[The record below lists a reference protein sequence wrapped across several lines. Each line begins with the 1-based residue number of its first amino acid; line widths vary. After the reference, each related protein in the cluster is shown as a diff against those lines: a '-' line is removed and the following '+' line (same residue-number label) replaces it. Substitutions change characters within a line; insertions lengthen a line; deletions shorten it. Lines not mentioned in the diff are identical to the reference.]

1 MTTIASHRGTPSQV
15 TQATPPAVP
24 ASPLDA
30 EDLRARVD
38 RALATLLHRE
48 LSALDFLGADAG
60 PVTDALTRF
69 ALESGKRLRPAFVYW
84 GYRGAGG
91 AATGPGA
98 DAAIKAAC
106 SVELLHVCALIHDD
120 IMDGSEVRRGR
131 PAMHVGFAG
140 LHRRLAWRGD
150 PAAFGAGAAMLMG
163 DLAFTWADV
172 ALAEAGL
179 TDDRLAA
186 ALRVFNRL
194 RSELM
199 GGQYLDL
206 VEARRG
212 APDEDAVRRVLSY
225 KSGRYTIERPLHL
238 GHALAAGAP
247 ALAAD
252 YSAYGLPLGEAFQ
265 LRDDILGVF
274 GEPEVT
280 GKPAGDDLREGKET
294 YLVLLA
300 RQRADRAGRQLL
312 EAALGNA
319 KLSEDEV
326 AEVRRLLQACG
337 ALEATEARIGE
348 LLAEAKAALAATRGI
363 DERTRATLAALADH
377 VTDRSA

>member
-1 MTTIASHRGTPSQV
+1 MEG
-15 TQATPPAVP
+15 
-24 ASPLDA
+24 
-30 EDLRARVD
+30 
-38 RALATLLHRE
+38 
-48 LSALDFLGADAG
+48 
-60 PVTDALTRF
+60 
-69 ALESGKRLRPAFVYW
+69 GKRLRPAFVYW

-91 AATGPGA
+91 AAGGPQA
-98 DAAIKAAC
+98 EAAIRAAC
-106 SVELLHVCALIHDD
+106 SVELLHICALIHDD

-140 LHRRLAWRGD
+140 LHRGRAWRGD
-150 PAAFGAGAAMLMG
+150 PAAFGEGAAMLMG

-179 TDDRLAA
+179 ADDRLAA

-212 APDEDAVRRVLSY
+212 ASDEDAVRRVLTY
-225 KSGRYTIERPLHL
+225 KSGKYTIERPLHL
-238 GHALAAGAP
+238 GHALAAGTP
-247 ALAAD
+247 DLARE

-294 YLVLLA
+294 YLVMLA
-300 RQRADRAGRQLL
+300 RRRAGPAGRDVVVVEAEAVPGGRCGTATVGGYRFDTGPSVLTMPEVVRATVGAAGEEL
-312 EAALGNA
+312 EDWLELDPLDPIYRIGFHDGSRLDVVPGAERMA
-319 KLSEDEV
+319 
-326 AEVRRLLQACG
+326 AEVERLAG
-337 ALEATEARIGE
+337 PE
-348 LLAEAKAALAATRGI
+348 
-363 DERTRATLAALADH
+363 
-377 VTDRSA
+377 

>member
-1 MTTIASHRGTPSQV
+1 MTTVTTPRGTSSQV
-15 TQATPPAVP
+15 TEAAQPVP

-38 RALATLLHRE
+38 RALAALLAQE
-48 LSALDFLGADAG
+48 LSALGFLGDDAG

-69 ALESGKRLRPAFVYW
+69 ALAGGKRLRPAFVYW

-91 AATGPGA
+91 AAGGPEA
-98 DAAIKAAC
+98 EATVKAAC

-140 LHRRLAWRGD
+140 LHRGRGWRGD
-150 PAAFGAGAAMLMG
+150 PTAFGEGAAMLMG

-179 TDDRLAA
+179 PDDRLAA

-212 APDEDAVRRVLSY
+212 APDEAAVRRVLTY
-225 KSGRYTIERPLHL
+225 KSGKYTIERPLHL
-238 GHALAAGAP
+238 GLALAAGRP
-247 ALAAD
+247 ALAAG

-274 GEPEVT
+274 GSPEVT

-294 YLVLLA
+294 YLVMQARRLA
-300 RQRADRAGRQLL
+300 GRAGRALL
-312 EAALGNA
+312 EGALGNA

-326 AEVRRLLQACG
+326 AELRRLIAGCG
-337 ALEATEARIGE
+337 AVDATEARIGE
-348 LLAEAKAALAATRGI
+348 LLAEAKAALAAADGI
-363 DERTRATLAALADH
+363 DEAARGTLAALADH

>member
-1 MTTIASHRGTPSQV
+1 MTTLTSPRGSPSQV
-15 TQATPPAVP
+15 TEAPQPVP

-30 EDLRARVD
+30 EDVRARVD
-38 RALATLLHRE
+38 RALAALLHQE
-48 LSALDFLGADAG
+48 LSALGFLGEDAG
-60 PVTDALTRF
+60 PVSDALTRF
-69 ALESGKRLRPAFVYW
+69 ALESGKRLRPAFLYW

-91 AATGPGA
+91 AADGQEA
-98 DAAIKAAC
+98 DAAIRAAC
-106 SVELLHVCALIHDD
+106 SVELLHICALIHDD

-131 PAMHVGFAG
+131 PAMHVGFAE
-140 LHRRLAWRGD
+140 LHRGRSWRGD
-150 PAAFGAGAAMLMG
+150 PAAFGEGAAMLMG

-179 TDDRLAA
+179 PDDRPAA

-212 APDEDAVRRVLSY
+212 APDEAAVRRVLTY
-225 KSGRYTIERPLHL
+225 KSGKYTIERPLHL
-238 GHALAAGAP
+238 GHAIAGGETELAAA
-247 ALAAD
+247 

-274 GEPEVT
+274 GAPEVT

-294 YLVLLA
+294 YLVMLA
-300 RQRADRAGRQLL
+300 RRRAGRAGRQLL
-312 EAALGNA
+312 EGALGNA
-319 KLSEDEV
+319 KLPEDEV
-326 AEVRRLLQACG
+326 AELRRLITACG
-337 ALEATEARIGE
+337 AVDATEARIAV
-348 LLAEAKAALAATRGI
+348 LLTEAKDALAAAGGI
-363 DERTRATLAALADH
+363 DETAREALAALADH
-377 VTDRSA
+377 VTDRNA

>member
-1 MTTIASHRGTPSQV
+1 MTTITSPRGSSSQV
-15 TQATPPAVP
+15 TEAAQPVP

-30 EDLRARVD
+30 EDVRARVD
-38 RALATLLHRE
+38 RALAAILDRE
-48 LSALDFLGADAG
+48 LGALGFLGADAG

-69 ALESGKRLRPAFVYW
+69 ALKGKRLRPAFVYW

-91 AATGPGA
+91 AATGPAA
-98 DAAIKAAC
+98 DAAVRASC
-106 SVELLHVCALIHDD
+106 SVELLHICALIHDD

-140 LHRRLAWRGD
+140 LHRGRAWRGD

-179 TDDRLAA
+179 ADDRLAA

-212 APDEDAVRRVLSY
+212 APEEDAVRRVLTY
-225 KSGRYTIERPLHL
+225 KSGKYTIERPLHL
-238 GHALAAGAP
+238 GHALAAGTP
-247 ALAAD
+247 GLAAA

-265 LRDDILGVF
+265 LRDDVLGVF
-274 GEPEVT
+274 GAPEVT

-294 YLVLLA
+294 YLVMLT
-300 RQRADRAGRQLL
+300 RRRADRAGRQLL
-312 EAALGNA
+312 EGALGNA
-319 KLSEDEV
+319 KLAEDEV
-326 AEVRRLLQACG
+326 AELRRLITGCG
-337 ALEATEARIGE
+337 ALEATEGRIAE
-348 LLAEAKAALAATRGI
+348 LLAQAKAALAATRGI
-363 DERTRATLAALADH
+363 DETARATLAALADH

>member
-1 MTTIASHRGTPSQV
+1 
-15 TQATPPAVP
+15 
-24 ASPLDA
+24 
-30 EDLRARVD
+30 
-38 RALATLLHRE
+38 
-48 LSALDFLGADAG
+48 
-60 PVTDALTRF
+60 
-69 ALESGKRLRPAFVYW
+69 PAFVYW

-91 AATGPGA
+91 APDGPA
-98 DAAIKAAC
+98 AEAAIRASC

-140 LHRRLAWRGD
+140 LHRGRGWRGD
-150 PAAFGAGAAMLMG
+150 PTAFGEGAAMLMG

-179 TDDRLAA
+179 PDDRLAA

-212 APDEDAVRRVLSY
+212 APDEAAVRRVLTY
-225 KSGRYTIERPLHL
+225 KSGKYTIERPLHL
-238 GHALAAGAP
+238 GLALAAGPP
-247 ALAAD
+247 ALAAG

-274 GEPEVT
+274 GSPEVT

-294 YLVLLA
+294 YLVMRARRLA
-300 RQRADRAGRQLL
+300 GRAGRALL
-312 EAALGNA
+312 EGALGNA

-326 AEVRRLLQACG
+326 AELRRLIAGCG
-337 ALEATEARIGE
+337 AVDATEARIGE
-348 LLAEAKAALAATRGI
+348 LLAEAKAALAATDGI
-363 DERTRATLAALADH
+363 DEAARGTLAALADH

>member
-1 MTTIASHRGTPSQV
+1 MTSRTGSPSQV
-15 TQATPPAVP
+15 TEAAQPVP

-30 EDLRARVD
+30 EDVRARVD
-38 RALATLLHRE
+38 RALGALLDQE
-48 LSALDFLGADAG
+48 LSALGFLGPDAG
-60 PVTDALTRF
+60 PVTDILTRF
-69 ALESGKRLRPAFVYW
+69 AMEGGKRLRPAFVYW

-91 AATGPGA
+91 PADGPQA

-106 SVELLHVCALIHDD
+106 SVELLHVCALVHDD

-131 PAMHVGFAG
+131 PAMHVSFAG
-140 LHRRLAWRGD
+140 LHRRRGWRGD
-150 PAAFGAGAAMLMG
+150 PAGFGEGAALLMG

-179 TDDRLAA
+179 TDERLAA

-212 APDEDAVRRVLSY
+212 APDEDAVRRVLTY
-225 KSGRYTIERPLHL
+225 KSGKYTIERPLHL
-238 GHALAAGAP
+238 GLALAAGEP
-247 ALAAD
+247 RLAAA

-294 YLVLLA
+294 YLVLLT
-300 RQRADRAGRQLL
+300 RQRAGRAGRQLL

-326 AEVRRLLQACG
+326 AEVRRLLEACG

-363 DERTRATLAALADH
+363 DERARATLAALADH

>member
-1 MTTIASHRGTPSQV
+1 MTSRTGSPSQV
-15 TQATPPAVP
+15 TEAAQPVP

-30 EDLRARVD
+30 EDVRARVD
-38 RALATLLHRE
+38 RALGALLDQE
-48 LSALDFLGADAG
+48 LSALGFLGPDAG
-60 PVTDALTRF
+60 PVTDILTRF
-69 ALESGKRLRPAFVYW
+69 AMEGGKRLRPAFVYW

-91 AATGPGA
+91 PADGPQA

-106 SVELLHVCALIHDD
+106 SVELLHVCALVHDD

-131 PAMHVGFAG
+131 PAMHVSFAG
-140 LHRRLAWRGD
+140 LHRRRGWRGD
-150 PAAFGAGAAMLMG
+150 PAGFGEGAALLMG
-163 DLAFTWADV
+163 DLAFTWGDV

-326 AEVRRLLQACG
+326 AEVRRLLQAWG

-363 DERTRATLAALADH
+363 DERARATLAALADH

>member
-1 MTTIASHRGTPSQV
+1 MTTIASHRGSPSQV
-15 TQATPPAVP
+15 TEAHPPVP

-30 EDLRARVD
+30 EDLRVRVD
-38 RALATLLHRE
+38 RALAALLDRE
-48 LSALDFLGADAG
+48 LTALGFLGEDAG

-69 ALESGKRLRPAFVYW
+69 ALEGGKRLRPAFVWW

-91 AATGPGA
+91 AATGPQA
-98 DAAIKAAC
+98 DATIVASC
-106 SVELLHVCALIHDD
+106 SVELLHICALIHDD

-140 LHRRLAWRGD
+140 LHRGRRWRGD
-150 PAAFGAGAAMLMG
+150 PAAFGEGAAMLMG

-179 TDDRLAA
+179 PDDRLAA
-186 ALRVFNRL
+186 ALRVFNQL

-212 APDEDAVRRVLSY
+212 APDERAVRRVLTY
-225 KSGRYTIERPLHL
+225 KSGKYTIERPLHL
-238 GHALAAGAP
+238 GLALADGDP
-247 ALAAD
+247 ALAAA

-274 GEPEVT
+274 GAPEVT

-294 YLVLLA
+294 YLVMVA

-312 EAALGNA
+312 EGALGNA

-326 AEVRRLLQACG
+326 ADLRQLITGSG
-337 ALEATEARIGE
+337 AVEATEARIGE
-348 LLAEAKAALAATRGI
+348 LLAQAKAALAAAEGV
-363 DERTRATLAALADH
+363 DGAARAVLASLADH

>member
-1 MTTIASHRGTPSQV
+1 MTTMTTRTGSPSQV
-15 TQATPPAVP
+15 TEADQPAP
-24 ASPLDA
+24 ASPVDT

-38 RALATLLHRE
+38 RALAALLDQE
-48 LSALDFLGADAG
+48 LSALGFLGEDAG

-69 ALESGKRLRPAFVYW
+69 ALEGGKRLRPAFVWW

-91 AATGPGA
+91 PATGPEA
-98 DAAIKAAC
+98 DATILASC
-106 SVELLHVCALIHDD
+106 SVELLHICALTHDD

-140 LHRRLAWRGD
+140 LHRGHRWRGD
-150 PAAFGAGAAMLMG
+150 PAAFGEGAAMLMG

-179 TDDRLAA
+179 PDDRLAA

-212 APDEDAVRRVLSY
+212 APDEDAVRRILSY

-274 GEPEVT
+274 GEPEVP
-280 GKPAGDDLREGKET
+280 GKPAGAALREGKEP
-294 YLVLLA
+294 YLALLA

-326 AEVRRLLQACG
+326 AEVRRLL
-337 ALEATEARIGE
+337 
-348 LLAEAKAALAATRGI
+348 
-363 DERTRATLAALADH
+363 
-377 VTDRSA
+377 

>member
-1 MTTIASHRGTPSQV
+1 MTSRTGSPSQV
-15 TQATPPAVP
+15 TEAAQPVP

-30 EDLRARVD
+30 EDVRARVD
-38 RALATLLHRE
+38 RALGALLDQE
-48 LSALDFLGADAG
+48 LSALGFLGPDAG
-60 PVTDALTRF
+60 PVTDILTRF
-69 ALESGKRLRPAFVYW
+69 AMEGGKRLRPAFVYW

-91 AATGPGA
+91 PADGPQA

-106 SVELLHVCALIHDD
+106 SVELLHVCALVHDD

-131 PAMHVGFAG
+131 PAMHVSFAG
-140 LHRRLAWRGD
+140 LHRRRGWRGD
-150 PAAFGAGAAMLMG
+150 PAGFGEGAAMLMG

-280 GKPAGDDLREGKET
+280 
-294 YLVLLA
+294 
-300 RQRADRAGRQLL
+300 
-312 EAALGNA
+312 
-319 KLSEDEV
+319 
-326 AEVRRLLQACG
+326 
-337 ALEATEARIGE
+337 
-348 LLAEAKAALAATRGI
+348 
-363 DERTRATLAALADH
+363 
-377 VTDRSA
+377 

>member
-1 MTTIASHRGTPSQV
+1 MTTMTSRTGSPRQV
-15 TQATPPAVP
+15 TEAAQPVP

-30 EDLRARVD
+30 EDVRARVD
-38 RALATLLHRE
+38 RALGALLDQE
-48 LSALDFLGADAG
+48 LSALGFLGPDAG
-60 PVTDALTRF
+60 PVTDILTRF
-69 ALESGKRLRPAFVYW
+69 AMEGGKRLRPAFVYW

-91 AATGPGA
+91 PADGPQA

-106 SVELLHVCALIHDD
+106 SVELLHVCALVHDD

-131 PAMHVGFAG
+131 PAMHVSFAG
-140 LHRRLAWRGD
+140 LHRRRGWRGD
-150 PAAFGAGAAMLMG
+150 PAGFGEGAAMLMG

-212 APDEDAVRRVLSY
+212 APDEDAVRRVLTY
-225 KSGRYTIERPLHL
+225 KSGKYTIERPLHL

-294 YLVLLA
+294 YLVLLT
-300 RQRADRAGRQLL
+300 RQRAGRAGRQLL

-326 AEVRRLLQACG
+326 AEVRRLLEACG
-337 ALEATEARIGE
+337 AVEATEARIGE

-363 DERTRATLAALADH
+363 DERARATLAALADH

>member
-1 MTTIASHRGTPSQV
+1 MTAMTSRTGSPSQV
-15 TQATPPAVP
+15 TEAAQPVP

-30 EDLRARVD
+30 EDVRARVD
-38 RALATLLHRE
+38 RALGALLDQE
-48 LSALDFLGADAG
+48 LSALGFLGPDAG
-60 PVTDALTRF
+60 PVTDILTRF
-69 ALESGKRLRPAFVYW
+69 AMEGGKRLRPAFVYW

-91 AATGPGA
+91 PAAGPQA

-106 SVELLHVCALIHDD
+106 SVELLHVCALVHDD

-131 PAMHVGFAG
+131 PAMHVSFAG
-140 LHRRLAWRGD
+140 LHRRRGWRGD
-150 PAAFGAGAAMLMG
+150 PAGFGEGAAMLMG

-326 AEVRRLLQACG
+326 AEVRRLLRACG
-337 ALEATEARIGE
+337 ALEATETRIGE

-363 DERTRATLAALADH
+363 DERARATLAALADH

>member
-1 MTTIASHRGTPSQV
+1 MTTMTSRTGSPSQV
-15 TQATPPAVP
+15 TEAAQPVP

-30 EDLRARVD
+30 EDVRARVD
-38 RALATLLHRE
+38 RALGALLDQE
-48 LSALDFLGADAG
+48 LSALGFLGPDAG
-60 PVTDALTRF
+60 PVTDILTRF
-69 ALESGKRLRPAFVYW
+69 AMEGGKRLRPAFVYW

-91 AATGPGA
+91 PADGPQA

-106 SVELLHVCALIHDD
+106 SVELLHVCALVHDD

-131 PAMHVGFAG
+131 PAMHVSFAG
-140 LHRRLAWRGD
+140 LHRRRGWRGD
-150 PAAFGAGAAMLMG
+150 PAGFGEGAALLMG
-163 DLAFTWADV
+163 DLAFTWGDV

-363 DERTRATLAALADH
+363 DERARATLAALADH

>member
-1 MTTIASHRGTPSQV
+1 MTAMTSRTGSPSQV
-15 TQATPPAVP
+15 TEAAQPVP

-30 EDLRARVD
+30 EDVRARVD
-38 RALATLLHRE
+38 RALGALLDQE
-48 LSALDFLGADAG
+48 LSALGFLGPDAG
-60 PVTDALTRF
+60 PVTDILTRF
-69 ALESGKRLRPAFVYW
+69 AMEGGKRLRPAFVYW

-91 AATGPGA
+91 PADGPQA

-106 SVELLHVCALIHDD
+106 SVELLHVCALVHDD

-131 PAMHVGFAG
+131 PAMHVSFAG
-140 LHRRLAWRGD
+140 LHRRRGWRGD
-150 PAAFGAGAAMLMG
+150 PAGFGEGAAMLMG

-319 KLSEDEV
+319 KLSGDEV

-363 DERTRATLAALADH
+363 DGRARATLAALADH

>member
-1 MTTIASHRGTPSQV
+1 MTTMTSRRGSPSQV
-15 TQATPPAVP
+15 TEAAQPVP

-30 EDLRARVD
+30 EDVRARVD
-38 RALATLLHRE
+38 RALGALLDQE
-48 LSALDFLGADAG
+48 LSALGFLGPDAG
-60 PVTDALTRF
+60 PVTDILTRF
-69 ALESGKRLRPAFVYW
+69 AMEGGKRLRPAFVYW

-91 AATGPGA
+91 PADGPQA

-179 TDDRLAA
+179 PDDRLAA

-206 VEARRG
+206 V
-212 APDEDAVRRVLSY
+212 
-225 KSGRYTIERPLHL
+225 
-238 GHALAAGAP
+238 LAGGDP
-247 ALAAD
+247 GLAEG

-265 LRDDILGVF
+265 LRDDVLGVF
-274 GEPEVT
+274 GTPEVT

-294 YLVLLA
+294 YLVMLT
-300 RQRADRAGRQLL
+300 RRRADRAGRQL
-312 EAALGNA
+312 
-319 KLSEDEV
+319 
-326 AEVRRLLQACG
+326 
-337 ALEATEARIGE
+337 
-348 LLAEAKAALAATRGI
+348 
-363 DERTRATLAALADH
+363 ER
-377 VTDRSA
+377 

>member
-1 MTTIASHRGTPSQV
+1 MTTVTTLRGTSSQV
-15 TQATPPAVP
+15 TEAAQPVP

-38 RALATLLHRE
+38 RALAALLAQE
-48 LSALDFLGADAG
+48 LSALGFLGDDAG

-69 ALESGKRLRPAFVYW
+69 ALAGGKRLRPAFVYW

-91 AATGPGA
+91 AAGGPEA
-98 DAAIKAAC
+98 EATVKAAC

-140 LHRRLAWRGD
+140 LHRGRGWRGD
-150 PAAFGAGAAMLMG
+150 PTAFGEGAAMLMG

-179 TDDRLAA
+179 PDDRLAA

-212 APDEDAVRRVLSY
+212 APDEAAVRRVLTY
-225 KSGRYTIERPLHL
+225 KSGKYTIERPLHL
-238 GHALAAGAP
+238 GLALAAGPP
-247 ALAAD
+247 ALAAG

-274 GEPEVT
+274 GSPEVT

-294 YLVLLA
+294 YLVMQARRLA
-300 RQRADRAGRQLL
+300 GRAGRALL
-312 EAALGNA
+312 EGALGNA

-326 AEVRRLLQACG
+326 AELRRLIAGCG
-337 ALEATEARIGE
+337 AVDATEARIGE
-348 LLAEAKAALAATRGI
+348 LLAEAKAALAAADGI
-363 DERTRATLAALADH
+363 DEAARGTLAALADH

>member
-1 MTTIASHRGTPSQV
+1 MTTMTSRTGSPSQV
-15 TQATPPAVP
+15 TEAAQPVP

-30 EDLRARVD
+30 EDVRARVD
-38 RALATLLHRE
+38 RALGALLDQE
-48 LSALDFLGADAG
+48 LSALGFLGPDAG
-60 PVTDALTRF
+60 PVTDILTRF
-69 ALESGKRLRPAFVYW
+69 AMEGGKRLRPAFVYW

-91 AATGPGA
+91 PADGPQA

-106 SVELLHVCALIHDD
+106 SVELLHVCALVHDD

-131 PAMHVGFAG
+131 PAMHVSFAG
-140 LHRRLAWRGD
+140 LHRRRGWRGD
-150 PAAFGAGAAMLMG
+150 PAGFGEGAALLMG
-163 DLAFTWADV
+163 DLAFTWGDV

-319 KLSEDEV
+319 KLSVDEV

-363 DERTRATLAALADH
+363 DERARATLAALADH

>member
-1 MTTIASHRGTPSQV
+1 MPSPSASPGASDR
-15 TQATPPAVP
+15 PPAITSPVGCTP
-24 ASPLDA
+24 VPLDA
-30 EDLRARVD
+30 EDVRARVD
-38 RALATLLHRE
+38 RALAALLDQE
-48 LSALDFLGADAG
+48 LSALGFLGADNG
-60 PVTDALTRF
+60 PVTEALTRF
-69 ALESGKRLRPAFVYW
+69 ALEGGKRLRPAFVYW
-84 GYRGAGG
+84 GFRGAGG
-91 AATGPGA
+91 AAGGPA
-98 DAAIKAAC
+98 AEAAIRASC

-140 LHRRLAWRGD
+140 LHRGLAWRGD
-150 PAAFGAGAAMLMG
+150 PAAFGEGAAMLIG

-179 TDDRLAA
+179 PDDRLAA

-212 APDEDAVRRVLSY
+212 APDEDAVRRVLTY
-225 KSGRYTIERPLHL
+225 KSGKYTIERPLQPGL
-238 GHALAAGAP
+238 AGA
-247 ALAAD
+247 

-274 GEPEVT
+274 GAPEVT

-294 YLVLLA
+294 YLVMLA
-300 RQRADRAGRQLL
+300 RQRAGRAGRQLL
-312 EAALGNA
+312 EGALGNA
-319 KLSEDEV
+319 KLSEDDV
-326 AEVRRLLQACG
+326 AELRRLITDCG
-337 ALEATEARIGE
+337 AVAATEDRIAV
-348 LLAEAKAALAATRGI
+348 LLAEAKDALAAAEGVAEPARV
-363 DERTRATLAALADH
+363 ALADLADH
-377 VTDRSA
+377 VTDRNA

>member
-1 MTTIASHRGTPSQV
+1 MTSRTGSPSQV
-15 TQATPPAVP
+15 TEAAQPVP

-30 EDLRARVD
+30 EDVRARVD
-38 RALATLLHRE
+38 RALGALLDQE
-48 LSALDFLGADAG
+48 LSALGFLGPDAG
-60 PVTDALTRF
+60 PVTDILTRF
-69 ALESGKRLRPAFVYW
+69 AMEGGKRLRPAFVYW

-91 AATGPGA
+91 PADGPQA

-106 SVELLHVCALIHDD
+106 SVELLHVCALVHDD

-131 PAMHVGFAG
+131 PAMHVSFAG
-140 LHRRLAWRGD
+140 LHRRRGWRGD
-150 PAAFGAGAAMLMG
+150 PAGFGEGAALLMG
-163 DLAFTWADV
+163 DLAFTWGDV

-363 DERTRATLAALADH
+363 DERARATLAALADH

>member
-1 MTTIASHRGTPSQV
+1 MTGSRGSPSQV
-15 TQATPPAVP
+15 TDPLEPILAT
-24 ASPLDA
+24 PLDA
-30 EDLRARVD
+30 EAVRTRVD
-38 RALATLLHRE
+38 RALAALLHQE
-48 LSALDFLGADAG
+48 LSALGFLGEDAG
-60 PVTDALTRF
+60 PVSDALTRF
-69 ALESGKRLRPAFVYW
+69 ALESGKRLRPAFLYW

-91 AATGPGA
+91 AADGQEA
-98 DAAIKAAC
+98 DAAIRAAC
-106 SVELLHVCALIHDD
+106 SVELLHICALIHDD

-131 PAMHVGFAG
+131 PAMHVGFAE
-140 LHRRLAWRGD
+140 LHRGRSWRGD
-150 PAAFGAGAAMLMG
+150 PAAFGEGAAVLMG

-179 TDDRLAA
+179 PDDRLAA

-212 APDEDAVRRVLSY
+212 APDEAAVRRVLTY
-225 KSGRYTIERPLHL
+225 KSGKYTIERPLHL
-238 GHALAAGAP
+238 GHAIAGGETELAAA
-247 ALAAD
+247 

-274 GEPEVT
+274 GAPEVT

-294 YLVLLA
+294 YLVMLA
-300 RQRADRAGRQLL
+300 RRRAGRAGRQLL
-312 EAALGNA
+312 EGALGNA
-319 KLSEDEV
+319 KLPEDEV
-326 AEVRRLLQACG
+326 AQLRRMIADCG
-337 ALEATEARIGE
+337 ALAATEARIDE
-348 LLAEAKAALAATRGI
+348 LLAEAKAALAAAGGI
-363 DERTRATLAALADH
+363 DETARGVLLALADH

>member
-1 MTTIASHRGTPSQV
+1 MTSRRGSPSQV
-15 TQATPPAVP
+15 TEAAQPVP

-30 EDLRARVD
+30 EDVRARVD
-38 RALATLLHRE
+38 RALGALLDQE
-48 LSALDFLGADAG
+48 LSALGFLGPDAG
-60 PVTDALTRF
+60 PVTDILTRF
-69 ALESGKRLRPAFVYW
+69 AMEGGKRLRPAFVYW

-91 AATGPGA
+91 PADGPQA

-106 SVELLHVCALIHDD
+106 SVELLHVCALVHDD

-131 PAMHVGFAG
+131 PAMHVSFAG
-140 LHRRLAWRGD
+140 LHRRRGWRGD
-150 PAAFGAGAAMLMG
+150 PAGFGEGAALLMG
-163 DLAFTWADV
+163 DLAFTWGDV

-319 KLSEDEV
+319 KLSVDEV

-363 DERTRATLAALADH
+363 DERARATLAALADH